1 MEFEVP
7 KRTDLGERNISVLA
21 NNPPPVSRRYTSQ
34 ELKYFP
40 INTAIYNPPRPLKC
54 LYPDPNQPSE
64 EETEE
69 EKEERKS
76 GSSEKGENES
86 SSSVSQGS
94 SALGISVITHFIKL
108 HVSIVNVWLLHP
120 SFLQLHFLARIRS
133 FSSIIQQICITR
145 SVRVFG
151 KTWKLY
157 LL

>member
-7 KRTDLGERNISVLA
+7 KRTDLVQRNISVHA
-21 NNPPPVSRRYTSQ
+21 NNLPLVSRRYTSQ

-76 GSSEKGENES
+76 GSSGKGENES
-86 SSSVSQGS
+86 SSSVSLGNR
-94 SALGISVITHFIKL
+94 ALRITVITRFIKS

-120 SFLQLHFLARIRS
+120 SFLQLHFLARIHS
-133 FSSIIQQICITR
+133 FSRIIQQICITR
-145 SVRVFG
+145 SVRVLVE
-151 KTWKLY
+151 TCKLY